1 MSHWLQGLNPEQSLA
16 AAHNEG
22 PLLILAGAGSGKT
35 TVLVSRAGRLLGD
48 RVCKPEEMTVLTF
61 TNRAA
66 KELKARVH
74 LKLGRL
80 AKSLWAGTFHSFGL
94 EIIKKYHHQLGLP
107 EKFSILDSSDS
118 QSILK
123 EIMTDISVA
132 GKDAFSVEKLLSL
145 INTWRANPKK
155 NIIGEEDYLALAE
168 VLMPRYEKKMDILG
182 AVDFEGLLLKP
193 IRLFRSE
200 EAILNQVRLR
210 SRYLMVDEFQDTN
223 NLQMEFID
231 FLAQPLCNITVVG
244 DDDQSIY
251 GWRGAEIQNILQFP
265 KRYKNCQVVK
275 LERNYR
281 SSPAIVA
288 VANEV
293 IKNNANRHGK
303 ILRAEITDDSGNI
316 PEVFNCETEDEEC
329 EWVVQQIKYFE
340 SLGHKPA
347 EVAILFRSNS
357 QGALLEGALRR
368 YQIRYKITGS
378 NTLFDRK
385 EVKEAMAYL
394 RSVIAPSNFSMKRII
409 NVPPRGIGDS
419 VLEVLQGECLSK
431 KIHFYDLV
439 KNVDMLPVNDK
450 VKENLKTFNNGVM
463 EVRAE
468 LINRDSPLSPGQVF
482 AKYLTEIGLK
492 AQILK
497 LNASSNKKDTGD
509 KHWVLVEIFCRI
521 LDTFI
526 QNSERSLKGFNEFL
540 DAMELRDID
549 SSTQK
554 EDEIQL
560 LTMHASKGLEFPV
573 VMVIGV
579 EEDII
584 PHKVLGTDHNEE
596 RRLFYVALTRAK
608 KYLLLSRCL
617 QRQKYGRLQVSAGS
631 RFLYEIPSHLVNQY
645 ESIYRPVSGDQRQNL
660 VSDFMSKLQNK
671 INKNP
676 VKS

>member
-1 MSHWLQGLNPEQSLA
+1 MSPFLSGLNPEQALA

-35 TVLVSRAGRLLGD
+35 TVLVARAGRMLGE
-48 RVCKPEEMTVLTF
+48 RICSPEQMTVLTF

-66 KELKARVH
+66 KELKHRVQ
-74 LKLGRL
+74 LKLGRM
-80 AKSLWAGTFHSFGL
+80 ARSLWAGTFHSFGL
-94 EIIKKYHHQLGLP
+94 EVIKKYHNQLGLP

-123 EIMTDISVA
+123 EIMADISVA
-132 GKDAFSVEKLLSL
+132 GKDAFAVEKLLSI
-145 INTWRANPKK
+145 INTWRAQPKK
-155 NIIGEEDYLALAE
+155 NIVEDEDYLALAHS
-168 VLMPRYEKKMDILG
+168 LLPRYEKKMDILG

-193 IRLFRSE
+193 IRLFKTD
-200 EAILNQVRLR
+200 EAVLNQVRLR
-210 SRYLMVDEFQDTN
+210 SQYLMVDEFQDTN

-231 FLAQPLCNITVVG
+231 FLALPHCNLTVVG

-265 KRYKNCQVVK
+265 KRFKNCQVIK

-293 IKNNANRHGK
+293 IKNNSNRHGK
-303 ILRAEITDDSGNI
+303 ILRSEISDDSGQV
-316 PEVFNCETEDEEC
+316 PEIFTCETEEEEC
-329 EWVVQQIKYFE
+329 DFAVHQIRHFE
-340 SLGHKPA
+340 SLGHKPH
-347 EVAILFRSNS
+347 EIAILFRSNS

-368 YQIRYKITGS
+368 HQIRYKLTGS

-385 EVKEAMAYL
+385 EVKEAMAYM
-394 RSVIAPSNFSMKRII
+394 RSVIAPTNFSMKRII

-419 VLEVLQGECLSK
+419 ILEVLQEECLRR
-431 KIHFYDLV
+431 KIHFYDLI
-439 KNVDMLPVNDK
+439 KISDDLPVHEK
-450 VKENLKTFNNGVM
+450 IRENLKVFDQSLG
-463 EVRAE
+463 EVRKE
-468 LINRDSPLSPGQVF
+468 LLNIHSHLTSGQVF
-482 AKYLTEIGLK
+482 AKFLADIGMK

-497 LNASSNKKDTGD
+497 LNSTSKSKDLGD
-509 KHWVLVEIFCRI
+509 KHWLLIEIFCRI

-526 QNSERSLKGFNEFL
+526 QNSERTLKGFVEFL

-584 PHKVLGTDHNEE
+584 PHKILGTDHNEE
-596 RRLFYVALTRAK
+596 RRLFYVAITRAK

-617 QRQKYGRLQVSAGS
+617 QRQRYGRMQPSAGS
-631 RFLYEIPSHLVNQY
+631 RFLYEIPSHLVTQY
-645 ESIYRPVSGDQRQNL
+645 ESIYRPVSGLARQDL
-660 VSDFMSKLQNK
+660 VSDFMAKLQTK
-671 INKNP
+671 INKKP
-676 VKS
+676 GQ